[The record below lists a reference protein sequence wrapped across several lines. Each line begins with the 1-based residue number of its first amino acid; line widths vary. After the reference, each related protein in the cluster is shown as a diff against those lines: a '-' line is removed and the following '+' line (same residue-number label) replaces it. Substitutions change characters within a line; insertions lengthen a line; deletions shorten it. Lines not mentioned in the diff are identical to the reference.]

1 VRRRSFLLLLSVLVP
16 TLLLGLVGTA
26 SATPGKTTACLGCHD
41 LSASVHVTATLVSA
55 TAATSLYSIAVD
67 NPYGSNGWAVF
78 QGTGKIAGAAGSGS
92 NVTLTNGVAY
102 TIYGVSGNG
111 NGTQGFATI
120 SVTPSVPS
128 PNPNPNPT
136 PTPDTT
142 APTTTSNAQA
152 TYAGS
157 AAIKLTAIDNAGG
170 SGVAHTYYVLDT
182 APQAEG
188 TSVGTS
194 VLGAHTLEFWSVDA
208 SGNAESPHK
217 SVGFTVA
224 AAPVVTSYTY
234 SYKFKLKKGQYKS
247 AKATLK
253 NSATGKSYT
262 VKLSKKGVATFK
274 NIPGGKYR
282 LSAKAKGHF
291 KFKAKTVWVGPKV
304 EHEND

>member
-1 VRRRSFLLLLSVLVP
+1 M
-16 TLLLGLVGTA
+16 GTA
-26 SATPGKTTACLGCHD
+26 SATPGRPGACLGCHD
-41 LSASVHVTATLVSA
+41 VSANVHVTATLVSA

-78 QGTGKIAGAAGSGS
+78 QGTGKIAGAAGNGS
-92 NVTLTNGVAY
+92 NVTLTNGVTYA
-102 TIYGVSGNG
+102 IYGVSGNG

-120 SVTPSVPS
+120 SVTPSAPG
-128 PNPNPNPT
+128 PGPDPT

-170 SGVAHTYYVLDT
+170 SGVAHTYYVLDS
-182 APQAEG
+182 AAQAEG
-188 TSVGTS
+188 TSVSTP
-194 VLGAHTLEFWSVDA
+194 VLGTHTLEFWSVDT

-224 AAPVVTSYTY
+224 AAPVVVVKNYTC
-234 SYKFKLKKGQYKS
+234 SYKLKLKKAQRKS
-247 AKATLK
+247 ARATLK

-282 LSAKAKGHF
+282 LSAKAKTHF

-304 EHEND
+304 KHEHD